1 MADRHQ
7 EAARRYLQ
15 QVLEATGLDAS
26 TLARR
31 VGLTPSTLTRFL
43 NDPRTAHS
51 LSARSLSKLADYS
64 QIPLPRELGG
74 MPPAPTGPSAGS
86 GRLLPSPGTSRNPD
100 AGPRDLPVL
109 GFARAGEEGFFI
121 ENGTVQRYVERP
133 WFLIGRS
140 ESYSVYVSDDSMEP
154 VFRHGQLLYVDPGL
168 PVGKEDDVVV
178 QLKDGQAFV
187 KRFVKKDGGTFVCR
201 QYNPVREIHY
211 AANDVRAVHLVL
223 ASLRVRG

>member
-7 EAARRYLQ
+7 EAARHYVQTILD
-15 QVLEATGLDAS
+15 ATGLDAS

-43 NDPRTAHS
+43 NDARTVHS
-51 LSARSLSKLADYS
+51 LSARTLSKLADYS
-64 QIPLPRELGG
+64 QMPLPRELGG
-74 MPPAPTGPSAGS
+74 AATASDPSRQLPTSKP
-86 GRLLPSPGTSRNPD
+86 LRNPE

-168 PVGKEDDVVV
+168 PVGKEDDVVI
-178 QLKDGQAFV
+178 QLRDGQAFV
-187 KRFVKKDGGTFVCR
+187 KRFLRKAGGSYVCR
-201 QYNPVREIHY
+201 QYNPDREIEY
-211 AANDVRAVHLVL
+211 PANDVRSVHLVL